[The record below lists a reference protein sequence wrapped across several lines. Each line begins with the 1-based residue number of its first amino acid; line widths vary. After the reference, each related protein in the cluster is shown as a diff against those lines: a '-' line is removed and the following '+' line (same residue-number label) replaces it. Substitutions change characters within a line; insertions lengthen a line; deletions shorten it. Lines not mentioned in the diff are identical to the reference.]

1 MHLDFT
7 DEQKMLRETL
17 SRFLAEKYDFET
29 RKKIIESETNERR
42 EFWASLAELGA
53 FALVFPED
61 LGGLGGTPSDMLVL
75 SHTFGEA
82 LCVEPWF
89 ATLALSGSVL
99 RECGKD
105 AVSPIIEDVIAGN
118 TQLSLAYVESQ
129 SGYDPSYVETSVQ
142 QVEGGYVLNGKK
154 IAVLGAPSADQ
165 ILVSARMDGDVNSR
179 EGIHIFILDA
189 ATSGVNI
196 QPYRTSV
203 GLELAD
209 VILEN
214 VKLDEAAKLSDGESG
229 LSLLESALEWGVVAL
244 CGEAS
249 GNCQRVLALTTQYS
263 QERKQFGQ
271 PLSKFQAL
279 QHKMADM
286 FIRTEEMVSMSY
298 LASIEKQK
306 MGPESKHALSAAK
319 AQIALSCGFVGE
331 TAVQLHG
338 GMGMSEEMV
347 VGHYFMHG
355 ALLDNILG
363 DRDYHLKRMIEF
375 GAA

>member
-17 SRFLAEKYDFET
+17 TRFLAEKYDFDT
-29 RKKIIESETNERR
+29 RKKIVTSEANERR
-42 EFWASLAELGA
+42 EFWTSLAELGA

-75 SHTFGEA
+75 SQTFGEA

-89 ATLALSGSVL
+89 ATLALSGSIL

-105 AVSPIIEDVIAGN
+105 SVNPIIEDIIAGQ
-118 TQLSLAYVESQ
+118 TQVSLAYVEPQ
-129 SGYDPSYVETSVQ
+129 SGYDPSYVETSAQKVD
-142 QVEGGYVLNGKK
+142 GGYILNGKK
-154 IAVLGAPSADQ
+154 IAVLGAVSADK
-165 ILVSARMDGDVNSR
+165 ILVSARVDGNVNSR
-179 EGIHIFILDA
+179 DGIHIFLLD
-189 ATSGVNI
+189 TTTDGITI
-196 QPYRTSV
+196 QPYSTSI
-203 GLELAD
+203 GLEVAD
-209 VILEN
+209 VIFEN
-214 VKLDEAAKLSDGESG
+214 VKLDDAGKLSDDESG
-229 LSLLESALEWGVVAL
+229 LPLLESALEWGIVAL

-249 GNCQRVLALTTQYS
+249 GNCQRILALTTQYA

-306 MGPESKHALSAAK
+306 MGPESKHAMSAAK
-319 AQIALSCGFVGE
+319 AQIAVSCGFVGE
-331 TAVQLHG
+331 TAVQIHG
-338 GMGMSEEMV
+338 GMGMSEEMA

-363 DRDYHLKRMIEF
+363 DRNYHLKQMI
-375 GAA
+375 ALKA